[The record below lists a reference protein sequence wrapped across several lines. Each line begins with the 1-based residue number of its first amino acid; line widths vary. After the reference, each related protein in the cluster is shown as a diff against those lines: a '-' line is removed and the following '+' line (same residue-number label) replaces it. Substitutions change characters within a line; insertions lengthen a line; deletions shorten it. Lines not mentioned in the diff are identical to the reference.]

1 MLTSFQWHDCYWLWD
16 ENVFLL
22 SVEWCIFLK
31 LSYLSGLLCFSVVLF
46 VLPKEV
52 TRMAKYTLEEI
63 MCGEKYNIESDVFM
77 EVFRL
82 VEQKTDAKLIREQL
96 NTIYVKHALLVA
108 KKMHDEGDCIS
119 DDGITIVF

>member
-1 MLTSFQWHDCYWLWD
+1 M
-16 ENVFLL
+16 
-22 SVEWCIFLK
+22 
-31 LSYLSGLLCFSVVLF
+31 VVF

-82 VEQKTDAKLIREQL
+82 VEQKADAKMIREQL
-96 NTIYVKHALLVA
+96 NTIYVKHALLTA
-108 KKMHDEGDCIS
+108 KRMIEEGDSIS
-119 DDGITIVF
+119 DIPKLESPFLCEEGNNANT

>member
-1 MLTSFQWHDCYWLWD
+1 MLFCVV
-16 ENVFLL
+16 VFV
-22 SVEWCIFLK
+22 SQ
-31 LSYLSGLLCFSVVLF
+31 
-46 VLPKEV
+46 EV
-52 TRMAKYTLEEI
+52 TRMAKYTLEDI

-82 VEQKTDAKLIREQL
+82 VEQKADAKTIREQL

-119 DDGITIVF
+119 DNEITIVF